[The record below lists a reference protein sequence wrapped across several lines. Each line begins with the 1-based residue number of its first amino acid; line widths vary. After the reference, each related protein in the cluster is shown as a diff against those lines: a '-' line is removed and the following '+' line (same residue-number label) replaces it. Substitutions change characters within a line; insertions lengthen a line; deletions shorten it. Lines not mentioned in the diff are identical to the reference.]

1 MNLNK
6 KDINKNCLSHK
17 DILSD
22 VFKKF
27 EKIKKKIIFIEK
39 SNKLIGTITDGDI
52 RKIHFSN
59 NKKTISVLDV
69 MNSKPKFILAV
80 MLDEPKTNREY
91 ITGI

>member
-27 EKIKKKIIFIEK
+27 EKIKC
-39 SNKLIGTITDGDI
+39 
-52 RKIHFSN
+52 
-59 NKKTISVLDV
+59 
-69 MNSKPKFILAV
+69 
-80 MLDEPKTNREY
+80 
-91 ITGI
+91 